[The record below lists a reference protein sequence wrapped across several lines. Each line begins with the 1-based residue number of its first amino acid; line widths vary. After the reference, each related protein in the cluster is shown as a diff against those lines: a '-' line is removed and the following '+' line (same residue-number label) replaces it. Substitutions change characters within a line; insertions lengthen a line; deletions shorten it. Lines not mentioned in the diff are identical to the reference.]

1 MSRVVTVKQHDN
13 VRTTWQVNM
22 DITGATTRLLARR
35 PNAPAVELTHTVV
48 DAPAGIVE
56 HFTTGTLPV
65 ATYRVELEIVRGGEK
80 ITAPTD
86 HYENLVV
93 ITDLG

>member
-1 MSRVVTVKQHDN
+1 MRRVVTVKQHDN
-13 VRTTWQVNM
+13 VRTTWQASL
-22 DITGATTRLLARR
+22 DLTDATTRLLARR
-35 PNAPAVELTHTVV
+35 PNAPVVELEHTVI

-56 HFTTGTLPV
+56 HITTGLLPV
-65 ATYRVELEIVRGGEK
+65 ADYRVELEITRNGER

-86 HYENLVV
+86 HYENLRI